1 MKKIFFSIMAVAALA
16 ACTKSEVQYET
27 PDEIVFAPAEKNIT
41 KAAHGGIFEDAAYPT
56 DQRLGVFAN
65 YGLVDPGTT
74 VRYLGDQAN
83 IGLFDTP
90 FLNDAV
96 FSYKTVDGV
105 SAWGGGY
112 SWPITGSLVFAGYTL
127 PAEGTVGTS
136 RSYDFS
142 TDKLRIEG
150 YTQSTNTAETFDL
163 GWFDGT
169 MTSYN
174 YRNQKKTVDVS
185 ISHAL
190 SWIEIKVK
198 GEGTTIDATNPWTI
212 TSITMNNVANTGDVV
227 CTDAGA
233 GNATWSN
240 RGTANQSI
248 TIFTG
253 KQPLTGDATVCET
266 NAAGTLVIPQ
276 FPTALDAANPV
287 GTLTIKFTYKSPAST
302 EDDIIWMPE
311 QSATVSLDCGRDGWR
326 SGLKYTY
333 TLTFKASE
341 ILISPEYGYWSE
353 ESTPPV
359 TVE

>member
-1 MKKIFFSIMAVAALA
+1 MKRIVLAIIAVAALS
-16 ACTKSEVQYET
+16 ACTKSTVQYET
-27 PDEIVFAPAEKNIT
+27 ADEIVFAPAEKNIT

-65 YGLVDPGTT
+65 YGLVDPGTR
-74 VRYLGDQAN
+74 VHYGGPDSN
-83 IGLFDTP
+83 IHLFDTP

-96 FSYKTVDGV
+96 FSYNDEL

-112 SWPITGSLVFAGYTL
+112 TWPLNGSLVFAGYTL

-142 TDKLRIEG
+142 TDYLTIEG

-169 MTSYN
+169 WNSYN
-174 YRNQKKTVDVS
+174 YRNLEKAVDVS

-198 GEGTTIDATNPWTI
+198 GEGTTISETNPWTI
-212 TSITMNNVANTGDVV
+212 TSITMNNVANTGDVL
-227 CTDAGA
+227 CRDAGA
-233 GNATWSN
+233 GNAGWSN
-240 RGTANQSI
+240 HGAADKSI
-248 TIFTG
+248 TIFAG
-253 KQPLTGDATVCET
+253 EQPLTGDATVCET
-266 NAAGTLVIPQ
+266 IPGGTIVIPQ
-276 FPTALDAANPV
+276 VPTAIDAEKPV
-287 GTLTIKFTYKSPAST
+287 GTLTVKFTYKSQAGAQ
-302 EDDIIWMPE
+302 MPE

-326 SGLKYTY
+326 SGLKYIY
-333 TLTFKASE
+333 TITFKASE
-341 ILISPEYGYWSE
+341 ILIAPEYGYWSE
-353 ESTPPV
+353 DSTPPV

>member
-1 MKKIFFSIMAVAALA
+1 MKRIVLAITAVAALA

-27 PDEIVFAPAEKNIT
+27 PGEIVFAPAEKNIT

-74 VRYLGDQAN
+74 VDLDN
-83 IGLFDTP
+83 IELFDTP

-112 SWPITGSLVFAGYTL
+112 TWPNTGSLVFAGYTL

-142 TDKLRIEG
+142 TDMLKILG
-150 YTQSTNTAETFDL
+150 YTQSTNTAKTFDL

-174 YRNQKKTVDVS
+174 YRNQKKGVDVF

-190 SWIEIKVK
+190 AWIEIKVK

-233 GNATWSN
+233 GNANWSN
-240 RGTANQSI
+240 HGDADQSI

-253 KQPLTGDATVCET
+253 EQPLTGDATVCET
-266 NAAGTLVIPQ
+266 NEAGTLVIPQ

-287 GTLTIKFTYKSPAST
+287 GTLTVKYKYKSPAST

-311 QSATVSLDCGRDGWR
+311 QSSTVSLYCGVDGWR

-341 ILISPEYGYWSE
+341 ILIAPEYGYWSD

-359 TVE
+359 TIE

>member
-1 MKKIFFSIMAVAALA
+1 MAVAALA

-27 PDEIVFAPAEKNIT
+27 ADEIVFAPAEKNIT

-65 YGLVDPGTT
+65 YGLVDPGTR
-74 VRYLGDQAN
+74 VHYGGPDSN
-83 IGLFDTP
+83 IHLFDTP

-96 FSYKTVDGV
+96 FSYNEEL

-112 SWPITGSLVFAGYTL
+112 TWPLNGSLVFAGYTL

-142 TDKLRIEG
+142 TDYLTIKG

-169 MTSYN
+169 WNSYN
-174 YRNQKKTVDVS
+174 YRNLEKTVDVS

-212 TSITMNNVANTGDVV
+212 TSITMNNVANTGDVL

-233 GNATWSN
+233 GNAGWSN
-240 RGTANQSI
+240 HGAADKSI
-248 TIFTG
+248 TIFAG
-253 KQPLTGDATVCET
+253 EQPLTGDATVCET

-311 QSATVSLDCGRDGWR
+311 QSSTVSLYCGVDGWR

-333 TLTFKASE
+333 TITFKASE

-353 ESTPPV
+353 NSTPPV

>member
-1 MKKIFFSIMAVAALA
+1 MKRIVCTIMAVAALA

-27 PDEIVFAPAEKNIT
+27 PGEIVFAPAEKNIT

-74 VRYLGDQAN
+74 VSYFGDQAN
-83 IGLFDTP
+83 IGLFDIP

-105 SAWGGGY
+105 SAWGSGY
-112 SWPITGSLVFAGYTL
+112 TWPNTGSLVFAGYTL
-127 PAEGTVGTS
+127 PAKGTVGTS

-142 TDKLRIEG
+142 TDLLTIEG

-190 SWIEIKVK
+190 AWIEIKVK
-198 GEGTTIDATNPWTI
+198 GEGTTIGTNPWTI

-253 KQPLTGDATVCET
+253 NQPLTGDATVCET

-276 FPTALDAANPV
+276 FPTAIDAENPV
-287 GTLTIKFTYKSPAST
+287 GTLTVKYTYTSQAG
-302 EDDIIWMPE
+302 EQMPE
-311 QSATVSLDCGRDGWR
+311 QSATVSLYCGIDGWR

-333 TLTFKASE
+333 TLTFKGSE
-341 ILISPEYGYWSE
+341 ILIAPEYGYWSE